1 MQRLNTI
8 REKIEEVFLNAE
20 NENKCQK
27 AVRKKL
33 STSVQKTK
41 IQILFLL
48 FEYRSPFSFF

>member
-1 MQRLNTI
+1 MQSLNTI

-48 FEYRSPFSFF
+48 FEYRSPFSFL